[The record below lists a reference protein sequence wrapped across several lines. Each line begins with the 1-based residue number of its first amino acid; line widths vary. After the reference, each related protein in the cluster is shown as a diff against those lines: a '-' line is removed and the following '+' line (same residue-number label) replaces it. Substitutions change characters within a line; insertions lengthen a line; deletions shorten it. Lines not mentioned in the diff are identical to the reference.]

1 MVALLRFYADEQDE
15 NRQYARG
22 VRNTSKKQQEMY
34 NERANQTFKKQ
45 MDNLSEYGIPKY
57 THPFSED
64 EPNFSNELHTRD
76 YSTTPKKSK
85 GIHGKNNK

>member
-1 MVALLRFYADEQDE
+1 
-15 NRQYARG
+15 
-22 VRNTSKKQQEMY
+22 MY

-64 EPNFSNELHTRD
+64 EPDFSNELHTRD

-85 GIHGKNNK
+85 GIHGKSNKSKDADSKREPGLNATDFAKDIHDLMNDQT